1 MTEQYIPGDC
11 NIGPAEIRGRYRI
24 GYIGLAISV
33 IWIVIVALFEL
44 PSFMKLLI
52 FLSLYY
58 SLSGFIQAR
67 YKFCYVYG
75 WQGLSSIGGRKTF
88 ARTKDQEALAKDKK
102 LSRKIVLQVL
112 MGSLLLTALYFFL
125 TR

>member
-1 MTEQYIPGDC
+1 MTNQYIPGDC
-11 NIGPAEIRGRYRI
+11 NIGPAEIRRRYRI

-33 IWIVIVALFEL
+33 IWIVIVALFDL
-44 PSFMKLLI
+44 PSYMKLLI
-52 FLSLYY
+52 FFPLYY

-88 ARTKDQEALAKDKK
+88 TRTKDPEALAKDKK

-112 MGSLLLTALYFFL
+112 ISSFLLTMVYFFL

>member
-1 MTEQYIPGDC
+1 MTEQYIPGNC
-11 NIGPAEIRGRYRI
+11 NIGSAEIRRRYRI
-24 GYIGLAISV
+24 GYIGLVLTIL
-33 IWIVIVALFEL
+33 WIVIISLFHL
-44 PSFMKLLI
+44 PSYMKLLI
-52 FLSLYY
+52 FLPLYY

-75 WQGLSSIGGRKTF
+75 WQGLSSIAGRKTF

-102 LSRKIVLQVL
+102 LSRKIIFEVLA
-112 MGSLLLTALYFFL
+112 GSFLLTALYFFL